1 MSPQGDAVGGRPAQY
16 LCALLCRAKSAFE
29 TRSEHLQVGEFSR
42 KDGKKACRKA
52 LSEQRTTASRPS
64 FRPKSAQAGRRAAR
78 SLSSLS
84 LPVRAFAFSFV
95 ASLMCS
101 SPVVRLPPSHTRPQP
116 PIGLHRCSGGH
127 TSPSSPPGRSGAE
140 RNEEEL
146 SLGPS
151 ATAGPREEGTK
162 TLKIGWGILLLPPQL
177 SSGAG
182 EGVAD
187 IVTHAT
193 MCFSCFQNLKHSKEK
208 YFK

>member
-1 MSPQGDAVGGRPAQY
+1 MSPHGDAVGGRPAQY
-16 LCALLCRAKSAFE
+16 LCALLCRAKLAFE

-42 KDGKKACRKA
+42 KDRKKACRKA

-84 LPVRAFAFSFV
+84 LPVRAFAFSFI

-116 PIGLHRCSGGH
+116 PIGLHRCWGGGGH

-140 RNEEEL
+140 RGRAVSRTVRHSGPARRGDEDFKNRVGNSPL
-146 SLGPS
+146 APTAQLGGGGRGSP
-151 ATAGPREEGTK
+151 
-162 TLKIGWGILLLPPQL
+162 ILLLMQQCASL
-177 SSGAG
+177 A
-182 EGVAD
+182 
-187 IVTHAT
+187 
-193 MCFSCFQNLKHSKEK
+193 
-208 YFK
+208 FKM

>member
-42 KDGKKACRKA
+42 KDRKKACRKA
-52 LSEQRTTASRPS
+52 LSEQRTMASRPS

-140 RNEEEL
+140 RGRAV
-146 SLGPS
+146 SRTVRHSGPH
-151 ATAGPREEGTK
+151 EEGTK

-182 EGVAD
+182 GGGRRY
-187 IVTHAT
+187 
-193 MCFSCFQNLKHSKEK
+193 CYSCNNVLLLLSKFET
-208 YFK
+208 F

>member
-1 MSPQGDAVGGRPAQY
+1 MGGRPAQY

-42 KDGKKACRKA
+42 KDRKKACRKA

-64 FRPKSAQAGRRAAR
+64 FHPKSAQAGRRAAR

-84 LPVRAFAFSFV
+84 LPVRAFAFSFI

-140 RNEEEL
+140 GGRAV
-146 SLGPS
+146 SRTIPPPQR
-151 ATAGPREEGTK
+151 A
-162 TLKIGWGILLLPPQL
+162 LPPQL

-182 EGVAD
+182 GRGRRY
-187 IVTHAT
+187 
-193 MCFSCFQNLKHSKEK
+193 CYSCNNVLLLLSKCET
-208 YFK
+208 F